1 VGEFLTNWYERIG
14 RKAVFFFF
22 FFFFKKIIFCF
33 KLLLTNWICFPSGHI
48 KTHPPKCEENRKDFE

>member
-22 FFFFKKIIFCF
+22 FFFFLKKIFF
-33 KLLLTNWICFPSGHI
+33 VLNLS
-48 KTHPPKCEENRKDFE
+48 